1 MHQLI
6 HSTAV
11 VDATARIGANTT
23 IGPYAVIEADAEIG
37 ADCSIGSHAVIKPHT
52 LMGDKNQIF
61 EGAVIGG
68 IPQDLDFVGSKTVL
82 KIGHCNIIREGVT
95 IHRSASTKESTVVG
109 NDNYLM
115 AHAHVAHN
123 CVLEDH
129 IVIANNVL
137 LAGHVHVES
146 HSFISGGVVV
156 HQFCQIGVHSMIGG
170 NSKVVQD
177 VLPFFLADGIPA
189 RTKAVNRI
197 GLQRAEFSSD
207 QASNL
212 KRAFRILSKTGLKLT
227 DRIADLNAVDCT
239 NVKHLVSFIERSERG
254 FCRFE

>member
-11 VDATARIGANTT
+11 IDATARIGKNTT
-23 IGPYAVIEADAEIG
+23 IGSYAVIEADAVVG
-37 ADCSIGSHAVIKPHT
+37 TDCSIGSHAVIKSHT
-52 LMGDKNQIF
+52 LIGDNNQIF

-68 IPQDLDFVGSKTVL
+68 IPQDLNFVGSNTVL
-82 KIGHCNIIREGVT
+82 KIGHRNIFREGVT
-95 IHRSASTKESTVVG
+95 IHRSASTTEATLVG

-115 AHAHVAHN
+115 VHAHVAHN

-156 HQFCQIGVHSMIGG
+156 HQFCQIGQHSMIGG

-189 RTKAVNRI
+189 RTKDVNRV
-197 GLQRAEFSSD
+197 GLKRARFSSN

-212 KRAFRILSKTGLKLT
+212 KRACRILSKTGLKLT
-227 DRIADLNAVDCT
+227 DRIAALNEVDCT
-239 NVKHLVSFIERSERG
+239 NIKHLISFIERSERG
-254 FCRFE
+254 FCSFE

>member
-1 MHQLI
+1 MHQMI

-11 VDATARIGANTT
+11 IDAAARIGENTT
-23 IGPYAVIEADAEIG
+23 IGSYAVIEADAVIG
-37 ADCSIGSHAVIKPHT
+37 TGCSIGSHAVIKSHT
-52 LMGDKNQIF
+52 LMGDHNQIF

-82 KIGHCNIIREGVT
+82 KIGHRNIFREGVT
-95 IHRSASTKESTVVG
+95 IHRSASTQESTLVG

-115 AHAHVAHN
+115 AHAHAAHN

-137 LAGHVHVES
+137 LAGHVRVES

-156 HQFCQIGVHSMIGG
+156 HQFCQIGAHSMIGG

-189 RTKAVNRI
+189 RTKAVNQV
-197 GLQRAEFSSD
+197 GLQRAGFSNN

-227 DRIADLNAVDCT
+227 DRIAALNEVDCI

-254 FCRFE
+254 FCSFK